1 MGFAPVVFNRVFIS
15 FEKSSD
21 IQDVLDQESLLPV
34 CFQAVISACSLLKG
48 RKLSAVAHSSSVLF
62 YC

>member
-1 MGFAPVVFNRVFIS
+1 MGSAPVAFYRVFIS
-15 FEKSSD
+15 FEKASD
-21 IQDVLDQESLLPV
+21 IWDLLNQESLFPV
-34 CFQAVISACSLLKG
+34 CCQPVISASSLLIG